1 MGRKA
6 SFFSPEIGCAP
17 RTPSRE
23 WIRRARLVLA
33 RALLAVSI
41 LPLASC
47 KRAPTE
53 GLALNELSLKLP
65 RSVGAWMLTGG
76 PKFVGPQDIFNYMD
90 GAGELYLGYHFKRL
104 EVQRYGSADQ
114 GEILVE
120 LYWMESS
127 DDAYGLLSGDW
138 GGEAVDLL
146 SPRPESSSLAT
157 TDGPRALY
165 GAGLLRLWSGNLFAR
180 IIADHETNA
189 SKSAVRALGQAIAGK
204 RSTPPRPELIQALP
218 ARVGSRFF
226 LRPDRVTFLR
236 SHLVLNSVYFLSSE
250 NLLDLGPACEVAT
263 TTYGQGSANATG
275 NDKAARL
282 MLVRYANEAAAAK
295 ALQHFRQTY
304 LPDKLKGPGASLIGD
319 KGVVAIEDGW
329 MGYARSG
336 RGLALAFESPDEA
349 SAQLFLSDSTRILA
363 KLEVSRE

>member
-1 MGRKA
+1 MPCFPA
-6 SFFSPEIGCAP
+6 M
-17 RTPSRE
+17 E

-33 RALLAVSI
+33 PVLAGVSI

-53 GLALNELSLKLP
+53 GLAMNEASLNLP
-65 RSVGAWMLTGG
+65 RSIGAWTQSGG

-90 GAGELYLGYHFKRL
+90 GAGELYLGYRFKRL
-104 EVQRYGSADQ
+104 EVQRYGSVNQ

-138 GGEAVDLL
+138 GGEAVDLSL
-146 SPRPESSSLAT
+146 PVPGSSSPAA

-180 IIADHETNA
+180 VMADHETNA
-189 SKSAVRALGQAIAGK
+189 SQKAVQSLGQVIAGG
-204 RSTPPRPELIQALP
+204 RSTTPRPVLILALP
-218 ARVGSRFF
+218 ARVGSRVF

-250 NLLDLGPACEVAT
+250 NLLDLGPDCEVAT
-263 TTYGQGSANATG
+263 TTYGQGPAKATG
-275 NDKAARL
+275 NAKPARL
-282 MLVRYANEAAAAK
+282 LLVRYANESAAVK
-295 ALQHFRQTY
+295 ALHHFREIY
-304 LPDKLKGPGASLIGD
+304 LPEKLNGPEASLIGD
-319 KGVVAIEDGW
+319 NGVVAIEDGW
-329 MGYARSG
+329 MGFARSG
-336 RGLALAFESPDEA
+336 RGLALVFESADEA
-349 SAQLFLSDSTRILA
+349 SARLFLGDFTRILE
-363 KLEVSRE
+363 KLEASRE